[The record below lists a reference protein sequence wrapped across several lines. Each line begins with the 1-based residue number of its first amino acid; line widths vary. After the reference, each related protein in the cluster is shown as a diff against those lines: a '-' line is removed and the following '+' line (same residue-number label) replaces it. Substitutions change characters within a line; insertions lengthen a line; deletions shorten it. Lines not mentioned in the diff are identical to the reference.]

1 MSKRHE
7 VNDGEYHSQ
16 PTPKSSKWVLKKWRP
31 TKKSGEGSSVR
42 QEAVE
47 EEVVVEKTNPPR
59 WVTIGKD
66 EFDEFGVRKVYPP
79 DVDYRTDQIFKT
91 FDDLFDWVKQ
101 KGRENG
107 YALNRRRSN
116 PNKLLGKVGKGW
128 IKCDRSGKL
137 ESIAKVKKT
146 GSKKCGCPFMLYG
159 VYNGF
164 HAGYEVEIECD
175 SHNHRPSQHL
185 EAHAYARRLRP
196 QEDCLVGNLMGQN
209 MPPQNILSTI
219 KNEYP
224 DNVSTLKAI
233 YNAQD
238 KIKTSRCCGNTPMEI
253 FQNELQRR
261 GYVYHIRADPVTDIT
276 QEIFFVSPTGYTC
289 WRAFPHV
296 LIIDATY
303 KTNKYNLPLVEL
315 VGVTSTGNSFFFA
328 HAILSNERQDSYTW
342 LLEAV
347 KDLLS
352 DVYQPSVIVTDRE
365 LALVN
370 ACDKVFPQANHQLCR
385 IHIWDNITKH
395 WQKSFGNCQVYK
407 WKDFQSHWWLLVDSP
422 NENQYHKF
430 KDRIFKKLAKVG
442 RLECLKYLDDYW
454 LTNYRFRFV
463 TCWTSSR
470 RNYGENTTNRAESEH
485 HALKSHLRTRRATLE
500 HLVGFIEVAQRTQLG
515 ELKEKLGTSRIKT
528 MAHHANIRLFDRIR
542 GRVSIKCLDL
552 LYKEIDRLHRVLKVH
567 NFSCGHQL
575 YTGCGIPCA
584 CRLEQMLEIPDYVM
598 PLEDIDPFWR
608 KLNYEK
614 SAYPGKFDE
623 FHGDEG
629 LDRSEA
635 ESNEYAVT
643 QPKSSQKSTFE
654 KMMNFW
660 NKARP
665 SPKYKEPEVK
675 TNTRG
680 RPTTKAKEERDEQR
694 AQEQARHSSYT
705 GPKNSYTEP
714 PRYSSYVGSQETVDL
729 GQSSQKKQ
737 TQAKKGK
744 KKGR

>member
-59 WVTIGKD
+59 WVTIGK
-66 EFDEFGVRKVYPP
+66 
-79 DVDYRTDQIFKT
+79 
-91 FDDLFDWVKQ
+91 
-101 KGRENG
+101 
-107 YALNRRRSN
+107 
-116 PNKLLGKVGKGW
+116 
-128 IKCDRSGKL
+128 
-137 ESIAKVKKT
+137 
-146 GSKKCGCPFMLYG
+146 
-159 VYNGF
+159 
-164 HAGYEVEIECD
+164 
-175 SHNHRPSQHL
+175 
-185 EAHAYARRLRP
+185 
-196 QEDCLVGNLMGQN
+196 
-209 MPPQNILSTI
+209 
-219 KNEYP
+219 
-224 DNVSTLKAI
+224 
-233 YNAQD
+233 
-238 KIKTSRCCGNTPMEI
+238 
-253 FQNELQRR
+253 
-261 GYVYHIRADPVTDIT
+261 
-276 QEIFFVSPTGYTC
+276 
-289 WRAFPHV
+289 
-296 LIIDATY
+296 
-303 KTNKYNLPLVEL
+303 
-315 VGVTSTGNSFFFA
+315 
-328 HAILSNERQDSYTW
+328 
-342 LLEAV
+342 
-347 KDLLS
+347 
-352 DVYQPSVIVTDRE
+352 
-365 LALVN
+365 
-370 ACDKVFPQANHQLCR
+370 
-385 IHIWDNITKH
+385 
-395 WQKSFGNCQVYK
+395 
-407 WKDFQSHWWLLVDSP
+407 
-422 NENQYHKF
+422 
-430 KDRIFKKLAKVG
+430 
-442 RLECLKYLDDYW
+442 ECLKYLDDYW

-500 HLVGFIEVAQRTQLG
+500 QLVGFIEAAQRTQLG
-515 ELKEKLGTSRIKT
+515 ELKEKLGTSRFKT

-614 SAYPGKFDE
+614 PAYPGKFDD

-744 KKGR
+744 KEVDSDTPDLSDYNLSIYGKDIPTYIKRQHIKKTNECRR